1 MGDERF
7 MAAALA
13 AARRGR
19 GAVEPNP
26 MVGAV
31 LVRDGVEIAVGW
43 HQRFG
48 GPHAEIEA
56 LAAARGAGAD
66 PAGATMYVT
75 LEPCSHHGKTPPC
88 TRALI
93 DAGVGRVVVA
103 MQDPDAHVSGRGL
116 AELREAGIDVTLGVC
131 EGEARTLLAPY
142 VKLRTTG
149 RPWVICKWAQTP
161 DGLLALGPG
170 RERWLSGPASRARVH
185 ELRGLCDGILVG
197 VGTVEAD
204 DPLLTNRSGRGKQ
217 PVRVVLDSSL
227 RTPLGSELVRTAGQ
241 APLLI
246 ATTAAAV
253 MGHVAAARAL
263 RDAGAELLELP
274 AAEAGVDLPAL
285 LDALGRRRWTHL
297 LVEGGAT
304 VLGGFVIGEL
314 ADELLVFVC
323 PPRGVPAD
331 VAAVLPRFD
340 IADVRKALDLP
351 EAETQRLGDDTLRR
365 YVLTGAS

>member
-1 MGDERF
+1 

-31 LVRDGVEIAVGW
+31 LVRDGAEIAVGW
-43 HQRFG
+43 HGSFG
-48 GPHAEIEA
+48 GPHAEVEA
-56 LAAARGAGAD
+56 LAAARRAGAD

-75 LEPCSHHGKTPPC
+75 LEPCCHHGKTPPC
-88 TRALI
+88 TAAVI
-93 DAGVGRVVVA
+93 DAGVARVVVA
-103 MQDPDAHVSGRGL
+103 MQDPDENVSGRGL
-116 AELREAGIDVTLGVC
+116 AELAAAGIDVTTGVC
-131 EGEARTLLAPY
+131 EDQARALLGPY

-161 DGLLALGPG
+161 DGLLALPPDG
-170 RERWLSGPASRARVH
+170 ERWISGSESRARVH

-197 VGTVEAD
+197 AGTVEAD
-204 DPLLTNRSGRGKQ
+204 DPLLTNRSGTGAQ

-227 RTPLGSELVRTAGQ
+227 RTSPESQLVLTARGT
-241 APLLI
+241 PLLI
-246 ATTAAAV
+246 ATTAAA
-253 MGHVAAARAL
+253 AADRGPAAETL
-263 RDAGAELLELP
+263 RNAGAELLELP
-274 AAEAGVDLPAL
+274 PAKAGIDLPAL
-285 LDALGRRRWTHL
+285 LDELGRRKWTHL
-297 LVEGGAT
+297 LVEGGAA
-304 VLGGFVIGEL
+304 VLRSFIDARL

-323 PPRGVPAD
+323 PHHDVPPD
-331 VAAVLPRFD
+331 AAAGLPRFD

-351 EAETQRLGDDTLRR
+351 KAEEQTLGNDTLLH